1 MPLTVAAALVGILF
15 AGAVLTFTAAARR
28 PRPDLAWAL
37 DNLSQTPTHTHTPH
51 AAPETRLEQ
60 LGVWAAIR
68 LGVGTTAVQRSQLRL
83 RGISDLEFVGTRLVW
98 AMGLGVLPLLVSVIM
113 YIGGISSPLFLPPLV
128 AVVGAVFGWFWPVLQ
143 LRQQASATIDDSA
156 EALLVF
162 IDLVVLERLANA
174 SAVDA
179 LTHAAFTSDNAL
191 FVQIQHALNRAALEN
206 VAPWRELESLAE
218 AINLPQLNDVVA
230 IARLQQEGA
239 SMANPLRARVAELRN
254 AHLLKV
260 RQENVRITARMEIL
274 QVLPVIAVMV
284 VFIAAPMLA
293 LGLQT

>member
-15 AGAVLTFTAAARR
+15 AAALLTFTAAARR
-28 PRPDLAWAL
+28 TRPDLAWAL
-37 DNLSQTPTHTHTPH
+37 DNLTQSTTANHTTRP
-51 AAPETRLEQ
+51 APENRIERL
-60 LGVWAAIR
+60 GAWAAAR
-68 LGVGTTAVQRSQLRL
+68 LGVGATAVQRSQLRL

-98 AMGLGVLPLLVSVIM
+98 AIGLGMLPLLVSAIIYV
-113 YIGGISSPLFLPPLV
+113 GGISGPLFLPPL
-128 AVVGAVFGWFWPVLQ
+128 AALVGAVVGWFWPVFQ
-143 LRQQASATIDDSA
+143 LRRQAGITVDDSA

-206 VAPWRELESLAE
+206 VAPWPELESLAE

-293 LGLQT
+293 LGL